1 MTRRTAGTAILAA
14 AVLGL
19 AGCGRGGILS
29 DAGTRVDTAPDRSQY
44 LDLTA
49 LSGEGGTE
57 DGWNS
62 YNTYTLSYGTFST
75 QMMAL
80 RANMRMLETACVR
93 ARYTTGTMRL
103 TEMLVEKYQYVT
115 AGTPVARVSM
125 ETDEVDLREL
135 ERKLLRLEQRYLAEQ
150 EAFAESQEKREA
162 LFARW
167 PPQRTIDEIR
177 YNQAQLDFEQ
187 TAAGY
192 ERQIA
197 DLREQ
202 IQELGDLAGQTEILA
217 GEDGYILEVAALQKG
232 QKLDNGTVLV
242 RLAPAD
248 KICLEFEDQLGHYGY
263 GNRVTLRAGDTRTA
277 QSYEATVFSA
287 AGKALGSQWNVGVSQ
302 ITGEYDMAELVG
314 KGPFNVTGE
323 TCVMENVLLVPFEAV
338 TVEKQKYYVTVLGEG
353 GSMTRTQFIPGGNN
367 AQYYWVFDGLKEGT
381 RIVVP

>member
-1 MTRRTAGTAILAA
+1 MTRRTAGTAILA

-150 EAFAESQEKREA
+150 EAFAARKR
-162 LFARW
+162 
-167 PPQRTIDEIR
+167 
-177 YNQAQLDFEQ
+177 
-187 TAAGY
+187 G
-192 ERQIA
+192 
-197 DLREQ
+197 
-202 IQELGDLAGQTEILA
+202 
-217 GEDGYILEVAALQKG
+217 
-232 QKLDNGTVLV
+232 
-242 RLAPAD
+242 RL
-248 KICLEFEDQLGHYGY
+248 CL
-263 GNRVTLRAGDTRTA
+263 
-277 QSYEATVFSA
+277 
-287 AGKALGSQWNVGVSQ
+287 
-302 ITGEYDMAELVG
+302 
-314 KGPFNVTGE
+314 
-323 TCVMENVLLVPFEAV
+323 
-338 TVEKQKYYVTVLGEG
+338 
-353 GSMTRTQFIPGGNN
+353 PGGRPS
-367 AQYYWVFDGLKEGT
+367 G
-381 RIVVP
+381 P